1 MPEYEKS
8 IELPDAGGVGS
19 RKCSRV
25 EKISPSITSGDESA
39 QRATSDA
46 GRDFLHEWAFSYF
59 RQASGVGKLYS
70 FIVVLK
76 QNIMNGAFWI
86 FESFKIFRESATS
99 DWKTLPCQVVDFWA
113 VK

>member
-1 MPEYEKS
+1 MYALCSS

-46 GRDFLHEWAFSYF
+46 GRDFLHE
-59 RQASGVGKLYS
+59 
-70 FIVVLK
+70 
-76 QNIMNGAFWI
+76 
-86 FESFKIFRESATS
+86 
-99 DWKTLPCQVVDFWA
+99 
-113 VK
+113 